1 MPANSKG
8 DIITNAIIPIRLA
21 FFMWAIFFL
30 EFTYQVPFSKYGIMP
45 RTESGLIGVFMAPML
60 HGSVAHI
67 ISNTLPILFLGG
79 ILFNFYKPIAKK
91 VFYWCYL
98 FTGLLVWLM
107 ARPSY
112 HIGASGLVY
121 GLAFFL
127 MFYGLFK
134 KDFKSII
141 ISIITVVIYSGLF
154 YGIFPN
160 MSNVSWESHLF
171 GAMVGVIT
179 AFYFGKRQNQSK
191 TSS

>member
-1 MPANSKG
+1 MPAIHRY
-8 DIITNAIIPIRLA
+8 DIITNAIIPIRLV

-30 EFTYQVPFSKYGIMP
+30 EFEYQVPFSHFGILP
-45 RTESGLIGVFMAPML
+45 RTAMGLIGVFMAPML
-60 HGSVAHI
+60 HGSVQHI

-79 ILFNFYKPIAKK
+79 VLFHFYRSIAKK

-98 FTGLLVWLM
+98 LTGLLVWVG

-134 KDFKSII
+134 KDFKSIL
-141 ISIITVVIYSGLF
+141 ISIGTVLVYSGLF
-154 YGIFPN
+154 YGVFPAMN
-160 MSNVSWESHLF
+160 NVSWESHLL
-171 GAMVGVIT
+171 GAIVGIVC
-179 AFYFGKRQNQSK
+179 AFYFSRKSLTTG
-191 TSS
+191 